1 MKTITSLL
9 CAASVAAFASPA
21 MAKAGDPIPL
31 ADDLVLD
38 IMANA
43 RLRYEMVDQ
52 ASLPASA
59 DAVIL
64 RGRLGAELKSGNW
77 AVLAEGEGTMSLADH
92 FNDTI
97 PGNGV
102 EPYPV
107 VADPDNLEL
116 NRAQVSWMN
125 KGTGFTFGRQ
135 RINFDNQRFVGA
147 VGWRQNEQTFDALR
161 LQTKVAGV
169 KADLVYSTSQRTV
182 FGKDSP
188 NQHFDGDL
196 VLMNAAAKVAGADI
210 SAFAYLVDYDTRTAF
225 SSQSF
230 GLLAQRAFPI
240 GPAKL
245 TVLASYASQA
255 DRGANPTQYRADYA
269 NLELNAAHKGFS
281 AGAGYELL
289 GSDGGVAAFQTP
301 LATLHAF
308 NGWADLFLTTPAA
321 GLQDFY
327 LKAGYA
333 VPKPPVPGLTLAAA
347 YHHFESDFGSQTYGD
362 EWDASVGFKLGQV
375 ALMAKYARYDA
386 AAFGSDTS
394 KVWLQAE
401 YGF

>member
-1 MKTITSLL
+1 MKKTALFL
-9 CAASVAAFASPA
+9 CAASAAIIASPA

-31 ADDLVLD
+31 GDDLVLD

-43 RLRYEMVDQ
+43 RLRYETVDQ
-52 ASLPASA
+52 ANIVNTA
-59 DAVIL
+59 DAL
-64 RGRLGAELKSGNW
+64 TTRARLGAELKAGNW
-77 AVLAEGEGTMSLADH
+77 AVLVEGEGTFSLVDH

-116 NRAQVSWMN
+116 NRAQVSWM
-125 KGTGFTFGRQ
+125 KDGTGFTLGRQ
-135 RINFDNQRFVGA
+135 RINLDNQRFVGA

-161 LQTKVAGV
+161 MQAKLPGLKLDFTYG
-169 KADLVYSTSQRTV
+169 TSQRTV
-182 FGKDSP
+182 FGVDSP
-188 NQHFDGDL
+188 SEHYDGDMVL
-196 VLMNAAAKVAGADI
+196 VNGAGKFAGADVT
-210 SAFAYLVDYDTRTAF
+210 AFAYLLDFDTRAAF
-225 SSQSF
+225 SSQTY

-245 TVLASYASQA
+245 TVLASYARQS
-255 DRGANPTQYRADYA
+255 DFGANPKNYSVDYA
-269 NLELNAAHKGFS
+269 NLELTGAHKGFS
-281 AGAGYELL
+281 LGAGYELL
-289 GSDGGVAAFQTP
+289 GSDGGLAAFQTP

-308 NGWADLFLTTPAA
+308 NGWADLFLTTPNG
-321 GLQDFY
+321 GLQDLY

-333 VPKPPVPGLTLAAA
+333 MPKPPLPGLVFAVQ
-347 YHHFESDFGSQTYGD
+347 YHRFDSDFGSVKYGN

-375 ALMAKYARYDA
+375 GLMAKYARYEA
-386 AAFGSDTS
+386 SAFGSDTS

-401 YGF
+401 WGF